1 MSSIYQVHCPS
12 RKPPPY
18 APPPHIAPSLYRNSS
33 VLSVTRPAR
42 AAIAFTP
49 MIPPMPQYAESPYA
63 DNSAQRRNTTAV
75 INCTAAQQQP
85 STPRSLHTSASN
97 NSSNNRAVVITTT
110 IKRSSLLRPAPM
122 LTFFESPY
130 VCTQSMANNE
140 EQPLQNLPPVAQIS
154 NCRRLDNYLFDEREL
169 TLEPRVLG
177 LRSQW
182 YINELHE
189 SKKVSPWKSFSGWIW
204 KASEKMTGQGRSHQ
218 GAVQLSR
225 SEHLARQPRVK
236 PQRAGVSTW
245 VASSSNLDQEE
256 QPVAWT
262 Y

>member
-12 RKPPPY
+12 WKPPPY
-18 APPPHIAPSLYRNSS
+18 APPPYIAPSLYRNSS

-42 AAIAFTP
+42 AATAFTP
-49 MIPPMPQYAESPYA
+49 MIPPMP
-63 DNSAQRRNTTAV
+63 
-75 INCTAAQQQP
+75 
-85 STPRSLHTSASN
+85 
-97 NSSNNRAVVITTT
+97 
-110 IKRSSLLRPAPM
+110 
-122 LTFFESPY
+122 TFFKPPY

-140 EQPLQNLPPVAQIS
+140 QQPLQNLSPVAQTS
-154 NCRRLDNYLFDEREL
+154 NCRRLDNNLFDEREL

-204 KASEKMTGQGRSHQ
+204 KASEKMTGQGRSH
-218 GAVQLSR
+218 
-225 SEHLARQPRVK
+225 RQPRVK
-236 PQRAGVSTW
+236 LQRAGVSTW

-256 QPVAWT
+256 QPVAWKYLIST
-262 Y
+262 FPQDLSARFSIYTSTLEVKAI

>member
-1 MSSIYQVHCPS
+1 MSSIYQVS

-18 APPPHIAPSLYRNSS
+18 APPPYIAPSLYRNSS
-33 VLSVTRPAR
+33 RPAR
-42 AAIAFTP
+42 AATAFTP
-49 MIPPMPQYAESPYA
+49 MIPPMP
-63 DNSAQRRNTTAV
+63 
-75 INCTAAQQQP
+75 
-85 STPRSLHTSASN
+85 
-97 NSSNNRAVVITTT
+97 
-110 IKRSSLLRPAPM
+110 
-122 LTFFESPY
+122 TFFEPPY

-140 EQPLQNLPPVAQIS
+140 QQPLQNLPPVTQTS
-154 NCRRLDNYLFDEREL
+154 NCRRLDNNLFDEREL

-204 KASEKMTGQGRSHQ
+204 KASEKMAGQGRSHQ
-218 GAVQLSR
+218 GAAQLSR
-225 SEHLARQPRVK
+225 SENLARQPRVK

-262 Y
+262 YYFRPFLRISQHGLVSTLQR